1 MFTAFLNRT
10 SGFVIAG
17 LTVEWRRLARAQ
29 YELMMRGEHERGGLL
44 FSKDKT
50 GAGTSTL

>member
-17 LTVEWRRLARAQ
+17 LIVEWRRVARAQ
-29 YELMMRGEHERGGLL
+29 YELIMLGEHERSGLP

-50 GAGTSTL
+50 GAETSTL